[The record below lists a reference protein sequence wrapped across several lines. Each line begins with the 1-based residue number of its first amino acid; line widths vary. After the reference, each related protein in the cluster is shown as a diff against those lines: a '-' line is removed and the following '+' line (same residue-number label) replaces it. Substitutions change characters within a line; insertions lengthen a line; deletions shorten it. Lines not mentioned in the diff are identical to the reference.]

1 MSPPAPRKRVWTL
14 RPLSA
19 ALLVSLLGGAA
30 LAAPPSVAHESSGR
44 GSEDCV
50 PDPVTEGESGRDRL
64 QQLRSRILQLTRLS
78 ALKAESAARIL
89 KVKVGPSRPA
99 VSNPT
104 VHVSKIK
111 PTDLIAGG
119 AVTTTKK
126 AIYIEVV
133 PAAGLQVTL
142 SDFETQLQDCRYSRH
157 EVQAHVGPELE
168 SRVSDVL
175 HLFVVKAGGLTL
187 EEAPVPDGERAVIRR
202 IVVGNDPNPWV
213 QQAPTLREQRAP
225 KRRAPVLPDRP

>member
-1 MSPPAPRKRVWTL
+1 MSALGPRALVWTL
-14 RPLSA
+14 RPPSA
-19 ALLVSLLGGAA
+19 ALLVWLLTGAA
-30 LAAPPSVAHESSGR
+30 VAAPPGAAPESAGR
-44 GSEDCV
+44 GNEDCV
-50 PDPVTEGESGRDRL
+50 PDPVTEGESVRDKL
-64 QQLRSRILQLTRLS
+64 QQLRSRILQLARLS
-78 ALKAESAARIL
+78 GLKAESAARIL
-89 KVKVGPSRPA
+89 KVKVGPPRPA

-133 PAAGLQVTL
+133 PAAGLQVAL

-202 IVVGNDPNPWV
+202 IVVDDDPNPWV
-213 QQAPTLREQRAP
+213 QKAPTLREQRAP
-225 KRRAPVLPDRP
+225 KRRAPVLPERP